1 MAILGMRGTGD
12 WRTEERPQ
20 SWRELI
26 LWLEDARAD
35 APLTAMLSKLQQE
48 PTTDPIFNWFPQ
60 ELTELATTV
69 AANYT
74 TNDTTISVADASIF
88 KVGHVIMNMVTNE
101 KMRVT
106 GVNPSTNQITVTRA
120 FGTTPAAAGSSG
132 QKLLI
137 IGSAYGEGTGSPT
150 AVMYQPDV
158 KTNYCQIFKTSLHLS
173 GTAVK
178 THFRT
183 GDPYINARA
192 QALRQHAV
200 EMERAFLF
208 GEPKL
213 TTDSNGKPLRA
224 TGGILYFIP
233 SSNIKDF
240 SNGVTESEWDQTL
253 EVVFAYGNDEK
264 LALCGPRALTT
275 LNTLAKRRGT
285 INLVPGDQTYGLKV
299 FEYITPH
306 GVLYLVRHPL
316 FAKSAELTGN
326 MLIIDTQYLRYR
338 YLEGRDTQLIENV
351 QLPDED
357 AIKDMFLTEA
367 GLEVQHGK
375 VHAYIKNFNTYS
387 GP

>member
-20 SWRELI
+20 SWREAI

-35 APLTAMLSKLQQE
+35 APLTAMLSKLRQE
-48 PTTDPIFNWFPQ
+48 PTDDPIFNWFPMVLQ
-60 ELTELATTV
+60 ELATTV
-69 AANYT
+69 GAAYT
-74 TNDTTISVADASIF
+74 ASDTVITVADATIF
-88 KVGHVIMNMVTNE
+88 KVGHVIMNMTTNE

-106 GVNPSTNQITVTRA
+106 AVNTATNQITVQRA
-120 FGTTPAAAGSSG
+120 FGTTAAAAGSSG

-137 IGSAYGEGTGSPT
+137 IGSAYGEGTGAPV
-150 AVMYQPDV
+150 AVMYQPEV
-158 KTNYCQIFKTSLHLS
+158 KTNYCQIFKTTVEIT
-173 GTAVK
+173 GTALK
-178 THFRT
+178 TRLRT
-183 GDPYINARA
+183 GDPYVNDRW

-200 EMERAFLF
+200 EMERAFIF

-213 TTDSNGKPLRA
+213 TTDTNGKPLRA
-224 TGGILYFIP
+224 TGGIKYFIP
-233 SSNIKDF
+233 ASNMSDF
-240 SNGVTESEWDQTL
+240 SSGVTESAWDEVL
-253 EVVFAYGNDEK
+253 EKVFAYGNDEK

-299 FEYITPH
+299 FEYVSPH

-316 FAKSAELTGN
+316 FAKTAELSGS
-326 MLIIDTQYLRYR
+326 MLIIDTQYLVYR

-351 QLPDED
+351 QTPDQD
-357 AIKDMFLTEA
+357 VRKDYFLTEA
-367 GLEVQHGK
+367 GLEVQHGL
-375 VHAYIKNFNTYS
+375 VHYWISNFNSYT